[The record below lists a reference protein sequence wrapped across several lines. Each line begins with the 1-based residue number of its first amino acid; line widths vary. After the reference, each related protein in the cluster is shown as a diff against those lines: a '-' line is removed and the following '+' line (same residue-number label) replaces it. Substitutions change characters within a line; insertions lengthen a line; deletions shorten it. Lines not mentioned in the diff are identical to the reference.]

1 MRSRMGENFLSLE
14 LLIPKPATDKKEERV
29 TWQTRNLM
37 EEILKDF
44 EQHVGLI
51 LIKNKSTTNAFFYKV
66 KINLQKKILKNLVNF
81 FQNIRNQVKILM
93 NLLPETCRAALK

>member
-1 MRSRMGENFLSLE
+1 MGQ
-14 LLIPKPATDKKEERV
+14 V
-29 TWQTRNLM
+29 
-37 EEILKDF
+37 EILKAL
-44 EQHVGLI
+44 EQHVGFI
-51 LIKNKSTTNAFFYKV
+51 LIKNKSTTNTFFYKV